1 MQQKSGLFFKEKIS
15 ESICKPKELW
25 ESPKYLGTPNKTLIS
40 NFNAMEDNDTLT
52 YDTQLISTVFKN
64 VFSNLTESLPTKLP
78 NPLDKYNLE
87 SVTSYYSSF
96 TITYDFCLNKTSK
109 DKALKIILKID
120 IFENICD
127 WFVDNKLNIYFG
139 DDKVKSI
146 LFASK

>member
-1 MQQKSGLFFKEKIS
+1 
-15 ESICKPKELW
+15 
-25 ESPKYLGTPNKTLIS
+25 
-40 NFNAMEDNDTLT
+40 MEDNDTLT

-96 TITYDFCLNKTSK
+96 TITYDFCLNKTSE